1 MKNLGLSAFVGL
13 LIGLAIIWWLQD
25 PGAPLNAGAIAL
37 VLLITTSAFM
47 LFVRLLAWVWRRWIG
62 NWFGFGG
69 LNRDAGSRA
78 ALDGRRQPGSDPGQ
92 PRVDRRRR
100 RGGPGQG

>member
-37 VLLITTSAFM
+37 VLLVTTSAFV
-47 LFVRLLAWVWRRWIG
+47 LFTRLVAGAWRRWVG
-62 NWFGFGG
+62 K
-69 LNRDAGSRA
+69 
-78 ALDGRRQPGSDPGQ
+78 
-92 PRVDRRRR
+92 
-100 RGGPGQG
+100 